1 MFVKLTTKPGRD
13 TEPATDPLVM
23 LLACHVRIRDHLAL
37 AKRLVDAVEPSPDEV
52 MEAAAALLRYF
63 GQALPL
69 HILDEDVTLR
79 EALMVMGR
87 PVADEDVHAI
97 TTMTAE
103 HSVIEPMIDE
113 AMKQWQSLIEQ
124 PHLLPQL
131 RHELTRDTLRLST
144 LLEAHLSAEE
154 KQIFPLIHQVLTED
168 ERAELARRMRERRQA
183 G

>member
-1 MFVKLTTKPGRD
+1 
-13 TEPATDPLVM
+13 M
-23 LLACHVRIRDHLAL
+23 LRIRDHLAL

-52 MEAAAALLRYF
+52 TEAAAALLRYF

-87 PVADEDVHAI
+87 PLADEAVRAI

-113 AMKQWQSLIEQ
+113 AMKQWRPLIG
-124 PHLLPQL
+124 PAAPSAPASARADAGHAATFDAARSSPFC
-131 RHELTRDTLRLST
+131 RGKAD
-144 LLEAHLSAEE
+144 LSADSQGADRGRTGGAGEA
-154 KQIFPLIHQVLTED
+154 D
-168 ERAELARRMRERRQA
+168 ARAKAGGLA

>member
-13 TEPATDPLVM
+13 TGPATDPVAM

-52 MEAAAALLRYF
+52 TEAAAALLRYF

-79 EALMVMGR
+79 EALMMGQ
-87 PVADEDVHAI
+87 PLADEAVRAI

-113 AMKQWQSLIEQ
+113 AMKQWRPLTEQ

-131 RHELTRDTLRLST
+131 RQELTRDTLRLST

-154 KQIFPLIHQVLTED
+154 KQIFPLIHKLLTED
-168 ERAELARRMRERRQA
+168 ERTELARRMRERRQA

>member
-1 MFVKLTTKPGRD
+1 MMGKP
-13 TEPATDPLVM
+13 L
-23 LLACHVRIRDHLAL
+23 
-37 AKRLVDAVEPSPDEV
+37 
-52 MEAAAALLRYF
+52 
-63 GQALPL
+63 
-69 HILDEDVTLR
+69 
-79 EALMVMGR
+79 
-87 PVADEDVHAI
+87 ADEAVRAI

-154 KQIFPLIHQVLTED
+154 KQIFPLIHKLLTED
-168 ERAELARRMRERRQA
+168 ERTELARRMRERRQA

>member
-13 TEPATDPLVM
+13 TEPATDPVAM

-52 MEAAAALLRYF
+52 TEAAAALLRYF

-79 EALMVMGR
+79 EALMMGK
-87 PVADEDVHAI
+87 PLADEAVRAI

-113 AMKQWQSLIEQ
+113 AMKQWRPLTEQ

-131 RHELTRDTLRLST
+131 RQELTRDTLRLST

-154 KQIFPLIHQVLTED
+154 KQIFPLIHKLLTEA
-168 ERAELARRMRERRQA
+168 ERTELARRMRERRQA